1 MKYVILSVLL
11 LGTSSAFAQDKV
23 PANTEGRV
31 CVDATSGTR
40 YNARPI
46 SQHEVLARNAIG
58 PEKRAAVLGTTCIH
72 IYRESTIG
80 LHSLTQCIGLGDDV
94 GVSTMGGRSERCR
107 VTSVKPAAETYADAK
122 YK

>member
-1 MKYVILSVLL
+1 MKYVQYAVFSVLL
-11 LGTSSAFAQDKV
+11 VAATSASAQDKI
-23 PANTEGRV
+23 
-31 CVDATSGTR
+31 CVDASSGTR

-72 IYRESTIG
+72 IYRESFIA
-80 LHSLTQCIGLGDDV
+80 LQSLTQCIALGDEV
-94 GVSTMGGRSERCR
+94 GVSTMGGPGERCK
-107 VTSVKPAAETYADAK
+107 VTSVKPAAESYADAK